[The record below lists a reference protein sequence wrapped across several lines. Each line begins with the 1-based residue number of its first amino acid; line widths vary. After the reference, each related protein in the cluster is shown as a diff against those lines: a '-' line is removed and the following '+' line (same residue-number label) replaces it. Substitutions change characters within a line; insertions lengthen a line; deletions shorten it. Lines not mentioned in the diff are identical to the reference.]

1 MVKEKM
7 TCPYGVRPAKDT
19 ATTISSGMTK
29 KMLSQS
35 RAGATSSL
43 PFSSSLYFH
52 LVSFVPPD
60 ADAFVGRPAFDVV
73 KVLICDYS
81 LVRVVKT
88 DKDFVD
94 SAVEDNIDDGAVKAG
109 SGCAAALSSLSASSQ
124 RFSFSGRRAKVSVS
138 VSKKL
143 LSPMNLATN
152 FVEG

>member
-1 MVKEKM
+1 
-7 TCPYGVRPAKDT
+7 
-19 ATTISSGMTK
+19 MTK

-73 KVLICDYS
+73 KVLICDYG

-94 SAVEDNIDDGAVKAG
+94 SAVEDNIDDGAVKSRLGVRCGFVFAFSFFAEVQLFRPQG
-109 SGCAAALSSLSASSQ
+109 QS
-124 RFSFSGRRAKVSVS
+124 FSFSIEEITFAV
-138 VSKKL
+138 
-143 LSPMNLATN
+143 NLATN

>member
-35 RAGATSSL
+35 RAAL
-43 PFSSSLYFH
+43 PAVYRFSSSLYFH

-73 KVLICDYS
+73 KVLICDYG

-88 DKDFVD
+88 DKYFVD
-94 SAVEDNIDDGAVKAG
+94 SAVEDNIDDGAVKSRLGVRCGFVFA
-109 SGCAAALSSLSASSQ
+109 
-124 RFSFSGRRAKVSVS
+124 FSFFAEVQLFRQAKVSVS